1 MTINLRRLIKC
12 LVIPLAVGG
21 LASLL
26 ARNNFV
32 IENQP
37 PLSPP
42 AWVFAVVW
50 TILYILMG
58 IASYVIL
65 ESDAKPQDKTNA
77 LTLYAL
83 QLIFNFFWTII
94 FFNLRQYI
102 FAFVWILAL
111 WALIIATIL
120 KFRAISKT
128 AAYLLLPYIIW
139 VTFAA
144 YLNLGVAILN

>member
-12 LVIPLAVGG
+12 LIIPLAVGG
-21 LASLL
+21 VASLI
-26 ARNNFV
+26 AKNNFV

-37 PLSPP
+37 LLSPP
-42 AWVFAVVW
+42 AWVFPVVW
-50 TILYILMG
+50 TILYVLMG
-58 IASYVIL
+58 IASYIIL

-77 LTLYAL
+77 LTLYAV

-102 FAFVWILAL
+102 FAFIWILAL
-111 WALIIATIL
+111 WGFILATVL
-120 KFRAISKT
+120 KFRPISKT

-139 VTFAA
+139 VAFAA

>member
-1 MTINLRRLIKC
+1 
-12 LVIPLAVGG
+12 
-21 LASLL
+21 
-26 ARNNFV
+26 
-32 IENQP
+32 
-37 PLSPP
+37 
-42 AWVFAVVW
+42 
-50 TILYILMG
+50 MG
-58 IASYVIL
+58 IASYVVL

-111 WALIIATIL
+111 WALIIATIV

-128 AAYLLLPYIIW
+128 ASNLIIPYIIW